1 MLIQNYVVQQKSVGV
16 DQITD
21 YSLQLWHNG
30 DVVML
35 EGPVSIS
42 VTLFHRMTESE
53 PFTYEPTKHI
63 VLSSGQPQIFSL
75 EEGSI
80 DYPGD
85 WNMEI
90 VIQPIDT
97 TPPTVI
103 IFSPPSDTTRVFVN
117 SNIVLFFSEPV
128 QMGTGTIAIHSG
140 SAIGPVIASYDAPTS
155 SNLTVS
161 GNTLTIN
168 PSDDLVEGTHY
179 FVTVDPGSIND
190 IAGNSYS
197 GTTSYNF
204 TTTTTILSGTA
215 GNDTFYAVASNQTY
229 DGRGGIDTVVFNGKE
244 DNYSIAL
251 AVSGFSVKDNVGTD
265 GTDTVVNIEKLQ
277 FTDHTLTIAVAPT
290 ETLLE
295 SYRIYKAAFDRAPDY
310 GGLGYWFKVMDHGAT
325 LTDIAGGF
333 IGSNEFKAMYGDNP
347 TDSTFVSLLYHHV
360 LGRDLDQGGYDFW
373 MNDLIV
379 ESRAQVLAHFSEST
393 ENIANVAGV
402 IANGIIY
409 EQYVG

>member
-63 VLSSGQPQIFSL
+63 VLSSGQTQIFSL

-128 QMGTGTIAIHSG
+128 QMGTGTIAKRFIRNDS
-140 SAIGPVIASYDAPTS
+140 VI
-155 SNLTVS
+155 
-161 GNTLTIN
+161 
-168 PSDDLVEGTHY
+168 
-179 FVTVDPGSIND
+179 
-190 IAGNSYS
+190 
-197 GTTSYNF
+197 
-204 TTTTTILSGTA
+204 
-215 GNDTFYAVASNQTY
+215 
-229 DGRGGIDTVVFNGKE
+229 
-244 DNYSIAL
+244 
-251 AVSGFSVKDNVGTD
+251 
-265 GTDTVVNIEKLQ
+265 
-277 FTDHTLTIAVAPT
+277 
-290 ETLLE
+290 
-295 SYRIYKAAFDRAPDY
+295 
-310 GGLGYWFKVMDHGAT
+310 
-325 LTDIAGGF
+325 
-333 IGSNEFKAMYGDNP
+333 
-347 TDSTFVSLLYHHV
+347 
-360 LGRDLDQGGYDFW
+360 
-373 MNDLIV
+373 
-379 ESRAQVLAHFSEST
+379 
-393 ENIANVAGV
+393 
-402 IANGIIY
+402 
-409 EQYVG
+409 